1 MAVCCIFMSFL
12 INISLIWWRAVAIS
26 LWRLV
31 SIFTYISVD
40 DAHFRLGIKAR
51 RIPYMEESVRERI
64 RDSEVRTNQK
74 VLGLRWPLSH
84 CCGHT
89 NEWRRRE
96 SMLSFV
102 ANTLCC
108 EVVENRHRKMP
119 RVVSDQRAKFDND
132 ELFRKLSRE
141 SEVSDFLQN
150 RELFSY
156 DFAFLYHPEVLPW
169 PNFVQLELNA

>member
-1 MAVCCIFMSFL
+1 
-12 INISLIWWRAVAIS
+12 
-26 LWRLV
+26 
-31 SIFTYISVD
+31 
-40 DAHFRLGIKAR
+40 
-51 RIPYMEESVRERI
+51 
-64 RDSEVRTNQK
+64 
-74 VLGLRWPLSH
+74 
-84 CCGHT
+84 
-89 NEWRRRE
+89 
-96 SMLSFV
+96 MLSFV

-156 DFAFLYHPEVLPW
+156 DFAFLYHPEVLP
-169 PNFVQLELNA
+169 